1 MTDED
6 KQVRTAQIV
15 AVVALLVAVGA
26 CVVAIVALNK
36 KPATPTVNPAV
47 ATGAVRA
54 LRSEAA
60 TLKSEAAALKSEVA
74 TLHTLVATA
83 DATLVKVT
91 TCVPEL
97 TGQINGMSVET
108 AQTGGYLTSAFLHQ
122 GKQISTYCTSTL
134 EPSSPP
140 R

>member
-60 TLKSEAAALKSEVA
+60 ALKSEAA